1 MQIRLLLPLLFAAA
15 LLSAQSRR
23 DHAVFFPVTTYP
35 DGWLPLPNT
44 LSESTGLAA
53 DLHTRNGFD
62 TTVLVNKNKQEIKNK
77 LAELAGRS
85 YGPDDQL
92 LLYFSMHGRCEEG
105 SDAGF
110 LCPANART
118 NDPSYDTWLS
128 HNELRTLVTQI
139 PCEHI
144 LLILDACYS
153 ATFPGGKNAP
163 VGPEYP
169 YVPDCRYNQKKELAL
184 KTRYYITTGS
194 KERAATASALA
205 LKMRSALDG
214 QFTSNDGILSLK
226 ELVSVLREAR
236 PAFKYGRFDGDLGG
250 GFVFAPKGGCS
261 NGASAPPVDEEQSDW
276 DQARVQNTTESY
288 RRYLDYWETGRFREQ
303 AQRAISGIREEEIW
317 QAALEKGTAA
327 TFEGYKT
334 AYCPDGLYCAELDAR
349 IAAALKRQPIQDDR
363 NLPDDGLV
371 FVRGGTFMMGNTG
384 EQQKGDS
391 SEKPAHEVTV
401 DDFYIGK
408 YEVTQRQWTEIMGTN
423 PAHFKNCDE
432 CPVESVSWNDVQ
444 EFIRKLN
451 AKTGRTYRLPTEAE
465 WEYAARGG
473 GQAVLFG
480 NGKNIADPK
489 EINFDAS
496 AEMQNDYSVVGLS
509 RRKTVPVGSLNSP
522 NALGLHDMSG
532 NVDEWCSD
540 WFDGLYYQQK
550 SPVSNPH
557 NTKPA
562 VGHVTCGGS
571 WYYNAYSSRVSSRS
585 HDQPDSRLYITG
597 FRLARTP

>member
-1 MQIRLLLPLLFAAA
+1 MSKIYPVLPLLLAAT

-23 DHAVFFPVTTYP
+23 DYAVFFPVTSYP
-35 DGWLPLPNT
+35 AGWLSLPNT
-44 LSESTGLAA
+44 LPECAALAA

-62 TTVLVNKNKQEIKNK
+62 TTVLANKNKQEIKNI
-77 LAELAGRS
+77 LAELAGCR

-92 LLYFSMHGRCEEG
+92 LLYFSMHGHFEAG
-105 SDAGF
+105 SEAGF
-110 LCPANART
+110 LCPAGAKT
-118 NDPSYDTWLS
+118 SDPAFDTWLPHS
-128 HNELRTLVTQI
+128 ELRDLVNRI

-153 ATFPGGKNAP
+153 ATFPGGKNVP

-169 YVPDCRYNQKKELAL
+169 YVPDCRYNQAKELAF
-184 KTRYYITTGS
+184 KTRYYIATGS
-194 KERAATASALA
+194 KERATTASALA
-205 LKMRSALDG
+205 LNMRSALDG
-214 QFTSNDGILSLK
+214 QFTGNDDILSLK
-226 ELVSVLREAR
+226 ELISVLREAR

-250 GFVFAPKGGCS
+250 GFVFAPKGGCNS
-261 NGASAPPVDEEQSDW
+261 GASAPPVDEEQNDW
-276 DQARVQNTTESY
+276 DQARVQHTTASY
-288 RRYLDYWETGRFREQ
+288 RRYLDYWENGRFREQ
-303 AQRAISGIREEEIW
+303 AQRAISGFREEEIW
-317 QAALEKGTAA
+317 QAALEKGTVAA
-327 TFEGYKT
+327 FENYKT
-334 AYCPDGLYCAELDAR
+334 TYCPDGLYCAELDAR
-349 IAAALKRQPIQDDR
+349 MAVAMKASQDIK

-371 FVRGGTFMMGNTG
+371 FVRGGTFMMGNTS
-384 EQQKGDS
+384 EQQKGDG

-401 DDFYIGK
+401 GDFYIGK
-408 YEVTQRQWTEIMGTN
+408 YEVTQRQWAEIMGAN
-423 PAHFKNCDE
+423 PSHFKNCDE

-444 EFIRKLN
+444 EFIQKLN
-451 AKTGRTYRLPTEAE
+451 AKTGRNYRLPTEAE

-480 NGKNIADPK
+480 NGKNIADSK

-509 RRKTVPVGSLNSP
+509 RRKTIPVGSLNSP

-550 SPVSNPH
+550 SPVTNPH
-557 NTKPA
+557 NTRPA
-562 VGHVTCGGS
+562 VGHVTRGGS

-597 FRLARTP
+597 FRLARTR